1 MDWADDQMIMD
12 SHTTRHDNP
21 SGYSFVPPEGWTMM
35 QAAGDQYTV
44 CRGPFIDGFT
54 PLIAVQAAPL
64 TGSLEEYVAQARER
78 LVEDDSVSA
87 IQEFSFSTDTRLE
100 GRKLTYQRPH
110 EAGIV
115 RVQAYFFV
123 GSDSQKVMVTCIAL
137 AKSGPT
143 FDRLFDGV
151 VKTLRL
157 E

>member
-1 MDWADDQMIMD
+1 MI
-12 SHTTRHDNP
+12 RHDNP
-21 SGYSFVPPEGWTMM
+21 SGYSFVPPNGWTMM

-44 CRGPFIDGFT
+44 FRGPFVDGFT
-54 PLIAVQAAPL
+54 PLIAFSDSTDVQAPPF

-78 LVEDDSVSA
+78 LVEDDSATSV
-87 IQEFSFSTDTRLE
+87 QEFDFSTDTGLE
-100 GRKLTYQRPH
+100 GKRLTYQRPH

-115 RVQAYFFV
+115 RVQAYFFA
-123 GSDSQKVMVTCIAL
+123 GSDSKKVTVTCIAL

-151 VKTLRL
+151 VSTLRL